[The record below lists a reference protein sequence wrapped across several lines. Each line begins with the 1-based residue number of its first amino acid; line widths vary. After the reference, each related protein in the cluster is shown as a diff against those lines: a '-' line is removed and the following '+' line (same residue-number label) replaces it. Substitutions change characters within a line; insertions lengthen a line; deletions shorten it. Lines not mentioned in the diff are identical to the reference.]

1 MADKAFY
8 TAWAEIAPDFSGFGR
23 KVDRGFKDALEPAGR
38 KGGED
43 AGKGVQ
49 GGMLASV
56 GRLAGPLAAA
66 FGALKLG
73 ELIGSTIR
81 EGITQANDLDQ
92 TVSAIRTVFGD
103 ASGDIE
109 QFAKDAVQGLG
120 ITQQQALEASQM
132 FGVFGKAAG
141 LTGPELSGFS
151 NELGGLGAD
160 LAAFYGGD
168 VQTALDAISAGL
180 RGESEPLRQYGV
192 LLDDATLKARAMSEG
207 IYDGTGTLT
216 QQQRVLAAQAEIL
229 AQTTDA
235 QGQAGREAAS
245 FDGQLK
251 RLTAGWESVVTT
263 IGQLFLPIATEV
275 VSFLNGNVI
284 PAVQGFFTALQTG
297 DFAGFIG
304 GLASVRDNLI
314 RNIAEALPSIIPA
327 VVGGMLSLIT
337 TLADVIPQVVD
348 TVVRMVPLIVDGI
361 VTAIPQLI
369 AAVLTMLDRI
379 LEAIPVILPQL
390 VTAVVGLIPVIVSAL
405 ITAIPLLIN
414 GAIALFM
421 AIVQAIPMIV
431 TQLIEAVVN
440 LLPVLVNALGTL
452 IPALINGAVGLF
464 IAIVQAIPIIIPALI
479 NGIVDLLPV
488 LITTIVGLIPVL
500 IDAAV
505 LLFTSLIDAI
515 PVILPALI
523 DTIIQVGPKLVEA
536 IIGIIPQLFDAG
548 QAIIQ
553 GLIDGIGSMF
563 GSIGDAV
570 GGVMDYIGGFFPHSP
585 AKRGPFSG
593 PGWTGLKES
602 GGALYDQFVNG
613 FQGDDPNMPALPA
626 LRTGVSFRRP
636 DGLEQLTGAGV
647 AGSSKFE
654 QNNYFEHM
662 DPEIAIEAAGQRA
675 ASVARRVR
683 PA

>member
-1 MADKAFY
+1 MADKSFY

-23 KVDRGFKDALEPAGR
+23 KVDQGFKDALEPAGR

-56 GRLAGPLAAA
+56 ARLAGPLAAA

-73 ELIGSTIR
+73 ELVGSTIR

-141 LTGPELSGFS
+141 LTGTDLSGFS

-192 LLDDATLKARAMSEG
+192 LLDDATLKARAMSMG
-207 IYDGTGTLT
+207 IFDGTGTLT

-235 QGQAGREAAS
+235 QGQAGREADT

-251 RLTAGWESVVTT
+251 RLNAGWESVVTT
-263 IGQLFLPIATEV
+263 IGQLFLPIATQV
-275 VSFLNGNVI
+275 VSFLNANVI
-284 PAVQGFFTALQTG
+284 PAVQGFFNALQTG
-297 DFAGFIG
+297 DFGGFISS
-304 GLASVRDNLI
+304 LASVRDGLI
-314 RNIAEALPSIIPA
+314 RNIANALPEIIPA
-327 VVGGMLSLIT
+327 VVGGVLSLIT

-348 TVVRMVPLIVDGI
+348 TVVQMVPLILAGI
-361 VTAIPQLI
+361 LAAIPQLI
-369 AAVLTMLDRI
+369 AGVLNVLDRI
-379 LEAIPVILPQL
+379 VEAIPVILPQL
-390 VTAVVGLIPVIVSAL
+390 VTAVVGLIPVIITAL
-405 ITAIPLLIN
+405 ISAIPLLIN

-431 TQLIEAVVN
+431 TQLIQALVD
-440 LLPVLVNALGTL
+440 LLPVLVNALATL
-452 IPALINGAVGLF
+452 IPALINGAVSLF
-464 IAIVQAIPIIIPALI
+464 TAIVSAIPIIIPALI
-479 NGIVDLLPV
+479 NGVVDLLPV
-488 LITTIVGLIPVL
+488 LISTIIGLIPIL
-500 IDAAV
+500 IQAAV
-505 LLFTSLIDAI
+505 QLFTALIDAI
-515 PVILPALI
+515 PVIIPALI
-523 DTIIQVGPKLVEA
+523 DTLIEVGPKLVEA

-563 GSIGDAV
+563 GAIGDAV
-570 GGVMDYIGGFFPHSP
+570 GGIMDYIGGFFPHSP

-593 PGWTGLKES
+593 SGWTGLKAS
-602 GGALYDQFVNG
+602 GGALYDQFVSG
-613 FQGDDPNMPALPA
+613 FDGQDPTLPALPS
-626 LRTGVSFRRP
+626 LSTGVTIRRP
-636 DGLEQLTGAGV
+636 DGLDSLTGVGV
-647 AGSSKFE
+647 AGTSKFV
-654 QNNYFEHM
+654 QNNNFEHM

-683 PA
+683 A

>member
-23 KVDRGFKDALEPAGR
+23 KVDQGFKDALEPAGR

-43 AGKGVQ
+43 AGRGVQ

-141 LTGPELSGFS
+141 LSGKDLSGFS
-151 NELGGLGAD
+151 NQLGGLGAD

-192 LLDDATLKARAMSEG
+192 LLDDATLKARAMSMG
-207 IYDGTGTLT
+207 IFDGTGTLT

-229 AQTTDA
+229 AQTADA
-235 QGQAGREAAS
+235 QGQAGREADS

-263 IGQLFLPIATEV
+263 IGQLFLPIATQV
-275 VSFLNGNVI
+275 VTFLNANVI

-304 GLASVRDNLI
+304 GLASARDSLI
-314 RNIAEALPSIIPA
+314 TNIAGALPSIIPA
-327 VVGGMLSLIT
+327 VVAGMLSLIST
-337 TLADVIPQVVD
+337 IVGLIPQVVD
-348 TVVRMVPLIVDGI
+348 TVVSMVPLIVSAL
-361 VTAIPQLI
+361 VAAIPQIITGAMALLNGI
-369 AAVLTMLDRI
+369 I
-379 LEAIPVILPQL
+379 QAIPVIIPQL
-390 VTAVVGLIPVIVSAL
+390 VTAIVGLIPVIVNAL
-405 ITAIPLLIN
+405 ITAIPMLIQ
-414 GAIALFM
+414 GAITLLL

-431 TQLIEAVVN
+431 TQLVQAIVA

-452 IPALINGAVGLF
+452 IPALINGAVSLF

-479 NGIVDLLPV
+479 NGVVDLLPV
-488 LITTIVGLIPVL
+488 LISTIIGLIPIL
-500 IDAAV
+500 IQAAV
-505 LLFTSLIDAI
+505 QLFTALIDAI
-515 PVILPALI
+515 PVIIPALI
-523 DTIIQVGPKLVEA
+523 DTLIEVGPKLVEA

-548 QAIIQ
+548 KAIIQ

-563 GSIGDAV
+563 GAIGNAV
-570 GGVMDYIGGFFPHSP
+570 GGIMDYIGGFFPHSP

-593 PGWTGLKES
+593 SGWTGLKSS
-602 GGALYDQFVNG
+602 GGALYDQFVSG
-613 FQGDDPNMPALPA
+613 FQGEDPTMPPLPK
-626 LRTGVSFRRP
+626 LSTGVAFRRP
-636 DGLEQLTGAGV
+636 DALDAV
-647 AGSSKFE
+647 AGAAVSGAASFV
-654 QNNYFEHM
+654 QNNHFEHM

-675 ASVARRVR
+675 ASVARR
-683 PA
+683 AGA

>member
-23 KVDRGFKDALEPAGR
+23 KVDQGFKDALEPAGR

-49 GGMLASV
+49 GGMLAAV
-56 GRLAGPLAAA
+56 GKFAGPLAAA

-120 ITQQQALEASQM
+120 ITQQQALKASQM

-141 LTGPELSGFS
+141 LTGSELSGFS

-235 QGQAGREAAS
+235 QGQAAREADT

-251 RLTAGWESVVTT
+251 RLTAGWEGLVTT

-275 VSFLNGNVI
+275 VSFLNTNIMPALSSFIETLQSGEGGGFGDFLQRIGTALGPVFDALAPLIPVLFDLYTSLSPAVLLFKALEPALPVI
-284 PAVQGFFTALQTG
+284 ADLIARVAGLIGGVLTQVLGVVIPPLIEIITLFTGALAPILPVIGDLLVAILVPAVQLLAAVI
-297 DFAGFIG
+297 DSIMPVIG
-304 GLASVRDNLI
+304 GLLEILAGLLNFVIGVFTGDWDRAWAGVQQIFQGFVDTINGVINGTLKLLFEGI
-314 RNIAEALPSIIPA
+314 PQFIGSIFSG
-327 VVGGMLSLIT
+327 VGGW
-337 TLADVIPQVVD
+337 
-348 TVVRMVPLIVDGI
+348 
-361 VTAIPQLI
+361 
-369 AAVLTMLDRI
+369 
-379 LEAIPVILPQL
+379 L
-390 VTAVVGLIPVIVSAL
+390 VNAGTAL
-405 ITAIPLLIN
+405 IQGFIDGIN
-414 GAIALFM
+414 GAIGF
-421 AIVQAIPMIV
+421 V
-431 TQLIEAVVN
+431 
-440 LLPVLVNALGTL
+440 
-452 IPALINGAVGLF
+452 
-464 IAIVQAIPIIIPALI
+464 
-479 NGIVDLLPV
+479 
-488 LITTIVGLIPVL
+488 
-500 IDAAV
+500 
-505 LLFTSLIDAI
+505 
-515 PVILPALI
+515 
-523 DTIIQVGPKLVEA
+523 
-536 IIGIIPQLFDAG
+536 
-548 QAIIQ
+548 
-553 GLIDGIGSMF
+553 
-563 GSIGDAV
+563 GDALD
-570 GGVMDYIGGFFPHSP
+570 GVMDFIGGFFPHSP

-593 PGWTGLKES
+593 SGWTGLKES

-613 FQGDDPNMPALPA
+613 FQGDDPTMPALPA

-636 DGLEQLTGAGV
+636 ESLDAAAFGAN
-647 AGSSKFE
+647 GSSGALI
-654 QNNYFEHM
+654 QQTNNFPEM
-662 DPEIAIEAAGQRA
+662 DPTSAIAAANQLANSA
-675 ASVARRVR
+675 AQKVGV
-683 PA
+683 